1 MRKAIVFGIAAIPVA
16 LAIGPAM
23 KAYGPMLTQDPAA
36 STAPAGTTVAT
47 SDPASKVGPER
58 PSAQSRKA
66 KAAAAAKAQ
75 HKVARA
81 HGHGTNASGETSD
94 GSGGSQSY
102 GGNGTSRQH

>member
-23 KAYGPMLTQDPAA
+23 KAYGPMLTQEPAA
-36 STAPAGTTVAT
+36 SAGPAVAAA
-47 SDPASKVGPER
+47 DPASKIGPER
-58 PSAQSRKA
+58 SSAQARKA

-75 HKVARA
+75 HKVARV

-94 GSGGSQSY
+94 GGAQSY